1 MPLKKEYIRD
11 GQRRIIVTIPG
22 SRISPRSSPSFRI
35 STSTHV
41 SIILDVFVMSLS
53 PVSAWRFQ
61 GLTSCNAHLVRIVP
75 ALRGF

>member
-53 PVSAWRFQ
+53 QFSPGVFKD
-61 GLTSCNAHLVRIVP
+61 
-75 ALRGF
+75 